1 MYFYWP
7 YRGKADEFRNFV
19 KDLFKAALVPLIAA
33 VVVALLIL
41 DSCRGLTDR
50 DHYKQH

>member
-7 YRGKADEFRNFV
+7 YRGKPDEFGNFV
-19 KDLFKAALVPLIAA
+19 KDMFKAALVPLIAA

-50 DHYKQH
+50 KH

>member
-7 YRGKADEFRNFV
+7 YRGKADELRSFV

-33 VVVALLIL
+33 VVVALLIV
-41 DSCRGLTDR
+41 DSCRGPN
-50 DHYKQH
+50 